1 MIFDVNRDSG
11 KLFATLPSG
20 DQTSGDQTGR
30 HECLLTV
37 CDNPTCR
44 CRSIYLKFIAQKPA
58 ANQQKG
64 DQPAGDQPAGDQQ
77 NVEDTAPS
85 ACVDLATNGVDAGFR
100 RMASPQDIDFS
111 EKLVAEMDPQDF
123 SLLGQL
129 HFVFKNLAT
138 EEAKP
143 DTIDPQFDFTSIE
156 SSSTTQGY
164 NAILPFGDR
173 LHLTHDGVDY
183 ALLDRHCVRTDC
195 GCSEVYI
202 GVLPITP
209 DGKLGTHVGTI
220 QLDYARRQWKTT
232 AKDDAPFDVPAWRQ
246 RIETAIPDFYAHVSR
261 RHTKL
266 KAIYAH
272 SWKRHLATTRITK
285 TPPPKK
291 IGRND
296 LCPCGSGKKYKK
308 CCMA

>member
-1 MIFDVNRDSG
+1 
-11 KLFATLPSG
+11 
-20 DQTSGDQTGR
+20 
-30 HECLLTV
+30 
-37 CDNPTCR
+37 
-44 CRSIYLKFIAQKPA
+44 
-58 ANQQKG
+58 
-64 DQPAGDQPAGDQQ
+64 
-77 NVEDTAPS
+77 
-85 ACVDLATNGVDAGFR
+85 
-100 RMASPQDIDFS
+100 MASPQDIDFS

-143 DTIDPQFDFTSIE
+143 DTIDPQFDFTAIE

-272 SWKRHLATTRITK
+272 SRKRHLATTRITK